1 MIIPTPY
8 KKFIYLIELEDD
20 IELFEDE
27 FNATVLKNVDI
38 KSYNLIT
45 KFIESLL
52 EVYTLLLYDVSETRD
67 SNIPAKMDTENVYL
81 KTIFVRFIE
90 QQNIA
95 QAIHVLLLK
104 NSSKNSDDSYGA
116 ILETL
121 SSKSFSKNNLFVAIK
136 DDITNSKIA
145 KYLINKKNI
154 IALAKYLQKEILLRI
169 DDTKNRFRIGKMD
182 NELLV
187 LENEI
192 VSFITTMLEEVL
204 LEIIKKGESV
214 EAFWDNY

>member
-1 MIIPTPY
+1 MIIPDPY
-8 KKFIYLIELEDD
+8 KKFIYLIELKED

-38 KSYNLIT
+38 KYYKLIE
-45 KFIESLL
+45 KFIESMLAF
-52 EVYTLLLYDVSETRD
+52 YTFLLYDVSEKRD
-67 SNIPAKMDTENVYL
+67 SNIPAKMNTENVYL
-81 KTIFVRFIE
+81 KAMFIRFIE

-104 NSSKNSDDSYGA
+104 NSSKNLNDSSSA

-121 SSKSFSKNNLFVAIK
+121 SSKSFSKKNLFVAIK
-136 DDITNSKIA
+136 NDIINSKIA
-145 KYLINKKNI
+145 KHLIDEKTI
-154 IALAKYLQKEILLRI
+154 IALTKYLQEEILLRI
-169 DDTKNRFRIGKMD
+169 NGTKNRVKIGKID

-192 VSFITTMLEEVL
+192 VDFATNVLEEVL
-204 LEIIKKGESV
+204 LDIIKKGESV
-214 EAFWDNY
+214 EAFWDNC